1 MYLCGMNKFWL
12 SLSLALVLSF
22 AHFSCFAQEN
32 QTTTQLKVKELI
44 SKKAEYH
51 RITGGEYDGYRIKIH
66 SGVDRNT
73 ATSVRLKFSSK
84 YSDIKASED
93 YQQPNF
99 VVLVGYFKT
108 KLEAF
113 EIYKKIQADFPSAF
127 IVKSKIK

>member
-1 MYLCGMNKFWL
+1 MNKFWL
-12 SLSLALVLSF
+12 SLSFTLILNLV
-22 AHFSCFAQEN
+22 HFSFLAQEN

-73 ATSVRLKFSSK
+73 ASSMRSKFLSK
-84 YSDIKASED
+84 YSDIRAYED
-93 YQQPNF
+93 YQQPNW
-99 VVLVGYFKT
+99 VVVVGEFKT

-127 IVKSKIK
+127 IVKSKIR

>member
-1 MYLCGMNKFWL
+1 MNKFCVSIIL
-12 SLSLALVLSF
+12 SLILSS
-22 AHFSCFAQEN
+22 FSIFAQEN

-73 ATSVRLKFSSK
+73 ASSMRSKFLSK
-84 YSDIKASED
+84 YGDIKAYED
-93 YQQPNF
+93 YQQPNW
-99 VVLVGYFKT
+99 VVVVGEFKT

-113 EIYKKIQADFPSAF
+113 EIYKKIQVDFPSAF
-127 IVKSKIK
+127 IVKSKIR